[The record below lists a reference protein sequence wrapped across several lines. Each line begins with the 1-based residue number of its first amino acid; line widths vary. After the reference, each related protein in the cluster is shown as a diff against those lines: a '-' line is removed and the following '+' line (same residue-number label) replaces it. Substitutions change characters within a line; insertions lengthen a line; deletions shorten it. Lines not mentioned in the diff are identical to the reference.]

1 VIVHSRKKVSIRN
14 SFTFHNSARN
24 LPSLLPMDEDVYIE
38 VREDRELC
46 IFVKLVSQVDGH
58 VVLCNA
64 RF

>member
-1 VIVHSRKKVSIRN
+1 
-14 SFTFHNSARN
+14 
-24 LPSLLPMDEDVYIE
+24 MDEEVYIE